1 MSALNTDLYEL
12 TMAAGYF
19 VAGKSQEIATF
30 ELSVR
35 RLPEKRNFLV
45 AAGLQQAVEF
55 LLSFEFRPDE
65 LDYLR
70 SLEQFENT
78 PPEFFDFL
86 AKLRFTGDLF
96 AVPEGT
102 PIFAN
107 EPIAIIR
114 APIAEAQLV
123 ETYLL
128 STFAFQTTIAS
139 KAARC
144 LIASEARPIVEFGS
158 RRAHSP
164 AAGVLAARAAYI
176 AGCAGT
182 SNTEAGML
190 FGIPVSGTAAHS
202 WTMAFPNEEES
213 FRALR
218 HLLGN
223 STVFLIDTYD
233 TIEGA
238 RLAAR
243 LGRPFW
249 GVRLDSGDLAA
260 LSQRVRRILD
270 EAGLHDAK
278 IIASNDLNEYRL
290 AELVHSRA
298 PIDVFGV
305 GTELATSADAPSL
318 SAVYK
323 LVELTRDNTLHYKA
337 KFSDGK
343 STLPGAKQI
352 YRQPNHDVIA
362 LYSECNSDFQ
372 GEPLLRPIISK
383 GESLQPLPPIA
394 KLRSNALS
402 AVAALPNDLHS
413 LEETISYPVETS
425 PRLFELA
432 ESIRTQHQYA
442 DARHHQSRI
451 DL

>member
-19 VAGKSQEIATF
+19 AARKSEEVATF

-35 RLPEKRNFLV
+35 RLPEKRNFLI

-55 LLSFEFRPDE
+55 LLSLEFRPGE

-70 SLEQFENT
+70 SLEQFKNV
-78 PPEFFDFL
+78 PSEFFKFL
-86 AKLRFTGDLF
+86 AKLRFTGDIF

-102 PIFAN
+102 PVFAN
-107 EPIAIIR
+107 EPIAIVR
-114 APIAEAQLV
+114 APLVQAQLV

-144 LIASEARPIVEFGS
+144 LIAAEGRPIVEFGS

-164 AAGVLAARAAYI
+164 GAGILAGRAAYI

-182 SNTEAGML
+182 SNTEAGMR

-213 FRALR
+213 FRALQR
-218 HLLGN
+218 LLGD

-233 TIEGA
+233 TIDGA
-238 RLAAR
+238 HVAAR
-243 LGRPFW
+243 VGRPFW

-260 LSQRVRRILD
+260 LSRQVRRILD

-290 AELVHSRA
+290 AELVRSGA

-323 LVELTRDNTLHYKA
+323 LVELTRDNTLHYVA
-337 KFSDGK
+337 KFSDEKG
-343 STLPGAKQI
+343 TLPGAKQI
-352 YRQPNHDVIA
+352 YRYPNCDVIA

-372 GEPLLRPIISK
+372 GEPLLRPIVAQ
-383 GESLQPLPPIA
+383 GELLEPLPPLA
-394 KLRSNALS
+394 KLRSKAIS
-402 AVAALPNDLHS
+402 AVAALPKELHS
-413 LEETISYPVETS
+413 LERTVPYPVEIS
-425 PRLFELA
+425 PPLFELA
-432 ESIRTQHQYA
+432 ETIRA
-442 DARHHQSRI
+442 DHELAGSSRRAVS
-451 DL
+451 

>member
-19 VAGKSQEIATF
+19 AAGKSREVATF

-35 RLPEKRNFLV
+35 RLPDKRNFLV

-55 LLSFEFRPDE
+55 LQSLEFRPDE

-70 SLEQFENT
+70 TLEQFKNV
-78 PPEFFDFL
+78 PSEFFDFL
-86 AKLRFTGDLF
+86 AALRFTGDLF

-107 EPIAIIR
+107 EPIAIVR
-114 APIAEAQLV
+114 APLVQAQLV

-144 LIASEARPIVEFGS
+144 LIAAEGRPIVEFGS

-164 AAGVLAARAAYI
+164 AAGILAGRAAYI

-182 SNTEAGML
+182 SNTEAGMR

-213 FRALR
+213 FRALQR
-218 HLLGN
+218 LLGD

-238 RLAAR
+238 SLAAR
-243 LGRPFW
+243 VGRPFW
-249 GVRLDSGDLAA
+249 GVRLDSGDLGA
-260 LSQRVRRILD
+260 LSRQVRRILD
-270 EAGLHDAK
+270 NAGWHDAK

-290 AELVHSRA
+290 AELVRSRA

-323 LVELTRDNTLHYKA
+323 LVELTRDNALHYVA
-337 KFSDGK
+337 KFSDDK

-352 YRQPNHDVIA
+352 YRYPNCDVTA

-372 GEPLLRPIISK
+372 GEPLLRPVVTQGELLEPWPPLATSRSK
-383 GESLQPLPPIA
+383 A
-394 KLRSNALS
+394 VS
-402 AVAALPNDLHS
+402 AVAALPRELLS
-413 LEETISYPVETS
+413 LEETAPYRVEIS

-432 ESIRTQHQYA
+432 ESIRTERQPA
-442 DARHHQSRI
+442 GC
-451 DL
+451 

>member
-19 VAGKSQEIATF
+19 AAGKTGEIATF

-35 RLPEKRNFLV
+35 RLPQNRNFLV
-45 AAGLQQAVEF
+45 AAGLEQAVAYLLNLNF
-55 LLSFEFRPDE
+55 LLEE
-65 LDYLR
+65 IQYLR
-70 SLEQFENT
+70 SLPQFRQA
-78 PPEFFDFL
+78 PPDFFDFL
-86 AKLRFTGDLF
+86 ANLRFTGDLF

-102 PIFAN
+102 PVFAN
-107 EPIAIIR
+107 EPIAIVR
-114 APIAEAQLV
+114 APLVQAQLV

-144 LIASEARPIVEFGS
+144 LIAAEGRPIVEFGS

-164 AAGVLAARAAYI
+164 EAGILAGRAAYL

-182 SNTEAGML
+182 SNTEAGMR

-202 WTMAFPNEEES
+202 WTMAFSDEEQS
-213 FRALR
+213 FRALQR
-218 HLLGN
+218 LLGD

-233 TIEGA
+233 TLEGA
-238 RLAAR
+238 RLATR

-249 GVRLDSGDLAA
+249 GVRLDSGDLGE
-260 LSQRVRRILD
+260 LSRQVRRILD
-270 EAGLHDAK
+270 QAGFADAK
-278 IIASNDLNEYRL
+278 IMASNDLNEDRL
-290 AELVHSRA
+290 AELVRSGA

-323 LVELTRDNTLHYKA
+323 LVELKTGNTLHYKA
-337 KFSDGK
+337 KFSDEK

-352 YRQPNHDVIA
+352 YRYPDHDVLA
-362 LYSECNSDFQ
+362 LYNECNSDFT
-372 GEPLLRPIISK
+372 GRPLLRPIISS
-383 GESLQPLPPIA
+383 GEFAPTFTANQRAADRMPC
-394 KLRSNALS
+394 LRIR
-402 AVAALPNDLHS
+402 ALPAELRT
-413 LEETISYPVETS
+413 LKTVVPYTVEIS
-425 PRLFELA
+425 PRLLQLA
-432 ESIRTQHQYA
+432 DSLRDQYQFV
-442 DARHHQSRI
+442 RS
-451 DL
+451 

>member
-19 VAGKSQEIATF
+19 AAAKSQEIATF

-55 LLSFEFRPDE
+55 LLSLEFRPDE
-65 LDYLR
+65 LDYVR
-70 SLEQFENT
+70 SLEQFKKV
-78 PPEFFDFL
+78 PSEFFKFL

-102 PIFAN
+102 PVFAN
-107 EPIAIIR
+107 EPIAIVR
-114 APIAEAQLV
+114 APLVQAQLV

-144 LIASEARPIVEFGS
+144 LIAAEGRPVVEFGS

-164 AAGVLAARAAYI
+164 AAGILAGRAAYI

-182 SNTEAGML
+182 SNTEAGMR

-202 WTMAFPNEEES
+202 WTMAFPNEEAS
-213 FRALR
+213 FRALQR
-218 HLLGN
+218 LLGD

-233 TIEGA
+233 TIAGA
-238 RLAAR
+238 NLAAR
-243 LGRPFW
+243 VGRPFW
-249 GVRLDSGDLAA
+249 GVRLDSGDLGA
-260 LSQRVRRILD
+260 LSRQVRRILD

-278 IIASNDLNEYRL
+278 IIASNDLNEERV
-290 AELVHSRA
+290 AQLVRSGA
-298 PIDVFGV
+298 PIDVFGI

-323 LVELTRDNTLHYKA
+323 LVELRRDNALHYVA
-337 KFSDGK
+337 KFSDEK

-352 YRQPNHDVIA
+352 YRYPDCDVIA
-362 LYSECNSDFQ
+362 LYSECNSDFT
-372 GEPLLRPIISK
+372 GEPLLRPIITK
-383 GESLQPLPPIA
+383 GELLEPSPPVA
-394 KLRSNALS
+394 KLRSKAVS
-402 AVAALPNDLHS
+402 AIAALPRELRS
-413 LEETISYPVETS
+413 LEKTVSYTVETS

-432 ESIRTQHQYA
+432 ESIRTDRQL
-442 DARHHQSRI
+442 ARS
-451 DL
+451 

>member
-19 VAGKSQEIATF
+19 AARKSEEVATF

-55 LLSFEFRPDE
+55 LLSLEFRPGE

-70 SLEQFENT
+70 SLEQFKNV
-78 PPEFFDFL
+78 PSEFFKFL
-86 AKLRFTGDLF
+86 AKLRFTGDIF

-102 PIFAN
+102 PVFAN
-107 EPIAIIR
+107 EPIAIVR
-114 APIAEAQLV
+114 APLVQAQLV

-128 STFAFQTTIAS
+128 STLAFQTTIAS

-144 LIASEARPIVEFGS
+144 LIAAEGRPIIEFGS

-164 AAGVLAARAAYI
+164 AAGILAGRAAYI

-182 SNTEAGML
+182 SNTETGMR

-213 FRALR
+213 FRALQG
-218 HLLGN
+218 LLGD

-238 RLAAR
+238 HLAAR
-243 LGRPFW
+243 VGRPFW
-249 GVRLDSGDLAA
+249 GVRLDSGDLHA
-260 LSQRVRRILD
+260 LSRQVRRILD

-290 AELVHSRA
+290 AELVRSGA

-305 GTELATSADAPSL
+305 GTELATSADAASL

-323 LVELTRDNTLHYKA
+323 LVELTTENTLHYVA
-337 KFSDGK
+337 KFSDEK

-352 YRQPNHDVIA
+352 YRYPNCDVIA

-372 GEPLLRPIISK
+372 GEPLLRPIVAQ
-383 GESLQPLPPIA
+383 GELLEPLPPLA
-394 KLRSNALS
+394 KLRSKAIS
-402 AVAALPNDLHS
+402 AVAALPKELHS
-413 LEETISYPVETS
+413 LERTVPYPVEIS
-425 PRLFELA
+425 PPLFELA
-432 ESIRTQHQYA
+432 ETIRA
-442 DARHHQSRI
+442 DHELAGSSRRPVS
-451 DL
+451 

>member
-19 VAGKSQEIATF
+19 AAGKTQEIATF

-35 RLPEKRNFLV
+35 RLPQKRNFLV

-55 LLSFEFRPDE
+55 LSTFEFQTDE

-70 SLEQFENT
+70 SLAQFKNT
-78 PPEFFDFL
+78 PPEFFEFL
-86 AKLRFTGDLF
+86 AQLRFTGDLF

-114 APIAEAQLV
+114 APIVQAQLI
-123 ETYLL
+123 ETYML

-144 LIASEARPIVEFGS
+144 LIAAGGRPIVEFGS

-164 AAGVLAARAAYI
+164 AAGILAGRAAYL
-176 AGCAGT
+176 AGCTGT
-182 SNTEAGML
+182 SNTEAGMR

-202 WTMAFPNEEES
+202 WTMAFRDEEQS
-213 FRALR
+213 FRALQR
-218 HLLGN
+218 LLGD

-238 RLAAR
+238 RLAVK
-243 LGRPFW
+243 LGPPFW
-249 GVRLDSGDLAA
+249 GVRLDSGDLGA
-260 LSQRVRRILD
+260 LAREVRRILD
-270 EAGLHDAK
+270 QVGLRDAK
-278 IIASNDLNEYRL
+278 IIASNDLNEDRL
-290 AELVHSRA
+290 AELVSSGA

-323 LVELTRDNTLHYKA
+323 LVELTREDALHYKA
-337 KFSDGK
+337 KFSDEK

-352 YRQPNHDVIA
+352 YRYPNCDVIA
-362 LYSECNSDFQ
+362 LYSECNTDFQ
-372 GEPLLRPIISK
+372 GEPLLRPIMTN
-383 GESLQPLPPIA
+383 GELLQASPPVSE
-394 KLRSNALS
+394 LRSKAIS
-402 AVAALPNDLHS
+402 AIAALPKELHS
-413 LEETISYPVETS
+413 LKETVPYRVEIS
-425 PRLFELA
+425 PRLLELA
-432 ESIRTQHQYA
+432 ESIRTERQLA
-442 DARHHQSRI
+442 SS
-451 DL
+451 

>member
-19 VAGKSQEIATF
+19 AAAKSQEIATF

-55 LLSFEFRPDE
+55 LLSLEFRPDE
-65 LDYLR
+65 LDYVR
-70 SLEQFENT
+70 SLEQFKKV
-78 PPEFFDFL
+78 PSEFFKFL

-102 PIFAN
+102 PVFAN
-107 EPIAIIR
+107 EPIAIVR
-114 APIAEAQLV
+114 APLVQAQLV

-144 LIASEARPIVEFGS
+144 LIAAEGRPIVEFGS

-164 AAGVLAARAAYI
+164 AAGILAGRAAYI

-182 SNTEAGML
+182 SNTEAGMR

-202 WTMAFPNEEES
+202 WTMAFPNEEAS
-213 FRALR
+213 FRALQR
-218 HLLGN
+218 LLGD

-233 TIEGA
+233 TIAGA
-238 RLAAR
+238 NLAAR
-243 LGRPFW
+243 VGRPFW
-249 GVRLDSGDLAA
+249 GVRLDSGDLGA
-260 LSQRVRRILD
+260 LSRQVRRILD

-278 IIASNDLNEYRL
+278 IIASNDLNEERV
-290 AELVHSRA
+290 AQLVRSGA
-298 PIDVFGV
+298 PIDVFGI

-323 LVELTRDNTLHYKA
+323 LVELRRDNALHYVA
-337 KFSDGK
+337 KFSDEK

-352 YRQPNHDVIA
+352 YRYPDCDVIA
-362 LYSECNSDFQ
+362 LYSECNSDFT
-372 GEPLLRPIISK
+372 GEPLLRPIITQ
-383 GESLQPLPPIA
+383 GELLEPSPPVA
-394 KLRSNALS
+394 KLRSKAVS
-402 AVAALPNDLHS
+402 AIAALPRELRS
-413 LEETISYPVETS
+413 LEKTVSYTVETS

-432 ESIRTQHQYA
+432 ESIRTDRQL
-442 DARHHQSRI
+442 ARS
-451 DL
+451 

>member
-1 MSALNTDLYEL
+1 
-12 TMAAGYF
+12 MAAGYF
-19 VAGKSQEIATF
+19 VAGKTEEVATF

-55 LLSFEFRPDE
+55 LSTLQFLPDE
-65 LDYLR
+65 IDYLR
-70 SLEQFENT
+70 SLDQFKNT
-78 PPEFFDFL
+78 PSEFFDFL
-86 AKLRFTGDLF
+86 AQLRFTGDLF

-107 EPIAIIR
+107 EPIAILR
-114 APIAEAQLV
+114 APIVQAQIV

-144 LIASEARPIVEFGS
+144 LIAAGGRPIVEFGS

-164 AAGVLAARAAYI
+164 AAGVLAGRAAYL

-182 SNTEAGML
+182 SNTEAGMR

-202 WTMAFPNEEES
+202 WTMAFRDEEES
-213 FRALR
+213 FRALQR
-218 HLLGN
+218 LLGD

-238 RLAAR
+238 RLAVQ
-243 LGRPFW
+243 LGPPFW
-249 GVRLDSGDLAA
+249 GVRLDSGDLGA
-260 LSQRVRRILD
+260 LARQVRRILD
-270 EAGLHDAK
+270 QAGFRDAK
-278 IIASNDLNEYRL
+278 IIASNDLNEDRL
-290 AELVHSRA
+290 AELVRSGA

-305 GTELATSADAPSL
+305 GTDLATSADAPSL

-323 LVELTRDNTLHYKA
+323 LVELTRGNALHYKA
-337 KFSDGK
+337 KFSDEK

-352 YRQPNHDVIA
+352 YRYPNCDVIA

-372 GEPLLRPIISK
+372 GEPLLRPIIT
-383 GESLQPLPPIA
+383 GGDLLEPLPPIT
-394 KLRSNALS
+394 KLRSKAISLI
-402 AVAALPNDLHS
+402 AALPKELHS
-413 LEETISYPVETS
+413 LKETVPYPVEIS

-432 ESIRTQHQYA
+432 ESIRTEHQLA
-442 DARHHQSRI
+442 GS
-451 DL
+451 

>member
-19 VAGKSQEIATF
+19 AAGKSEEIATF

-35 RLPEKRNFLV
+35 RLPDKRNFLV

-55 LLSFEFRPDE
+55 LLTLEFRPDE
-65 LDYLR
+65 LNYLR
-70 SLEQFENT
+70 SLEQFKNA
-78 PPEFFDFL
+78 PSDFFDFL

-96 AVPEGT
+96 TVPEGT

-114 APIAEAQLV
+114 APIVQAQLV

-128 STFAFQTTIAS
+128 STFAFQTAIAS
-139 KAARC
+139 KAVRC
-144 LIASEARPIVEFGS
+144 LIAAEGRPIVEFGS

-164 AAGVLAARAAYI
+164 AAGILAGRAAYI

-182 SNTEAGML
+182 SNTEAGMR

-202 WTMAFPNEEES
+202 WTMAFPDEEEA
-213 FRALR
+213 FRALQR
-218 HLLGN
+218 LLGD
-223 STVFLIDTYD
+223 STVFLVDTYD

-243 LGRPFW
+243 VGRPFW
-249 GVRLDSGDLAA
+249 GVRLDSGDLGA
-260 LSQRVRRILD
+260 LSHQVRSILD
-270 EAGLHDAK
+270 KAGLDDAK
-278 IIASNDLNEYRL
+278 IMASNDLNEYRV
-290 AELVHSRA
+290 AELVRSGA
-298 PIDVFGV
+298 PIDAFGV

-323 LVELTRDNTLHYKA
+323 LVELTSGNTLHYKA
-337 KFSDGK
+337 KFSDDKG
-343 STLPGAKQI
+343 TLPGAKQI
-352 YRQPNHDVIA
+352 YRYPNCDAIA

-372 GEPLLRPIISK
+372 GEPLLRPVIAR
-383 GESLQPLPPIA
+383 GELLQTPPPITEV
-394 KLRSNALS
+394 RSKAIS
-402 AVAALPNDLHS
+402 AVAALPKQLHS
-413 LEETISYPVETS
+413 LNETVSYPVEIS

-432 ESIRTQHQYA
+432 ESLRAQHQLA
-442 DARHHQSRI
+442 DPSIQGF
-451 DL
+451 DN

>member
-19 VAGKSQEIATF
+19 AAAKSQEIATF

-55 LLSFEFRPDE
+55 LLSLEFRPDE
-65 LDYLR
+65 LDYVR
-70 SLEQFENT
+70 SLEQFKKV
-78 PPEFFDFL
+78 PSEFFKFL

-102 PIFAN
+102 PVFAN
-107 EPIAIIR
+107 EPIAIVR
-114 APIAEAQLV
+114 APLVQAQLV

-144 LIASEARPIVEFGS
+144 LIAAEGRPIVEFGS

-164 AAGVLAARAAYI
+164 AAGILAGRAAYI

-182 SNTEAGML
+182 SNTEAGMR

-202 WTMAFPNEEES
+202 WTMAFPNEEAS
-213 FRALR
+213 FRALQR
-218 HLLGN
+218 LLGD

-233 TIEGA
+233 TIAGA
-238 RLAAR
+238 NLAAR
-243 LGRPFW
+243 VGRPFW
-249 GVRLDSGDLAA
+249 GVRLDSGDLGA
-260 LSQRVRRILD
+260 LSRQVRRILD

-278 IIASNDLNEYRL
+278 IIASNDLNEDRV
-290 AELVHSRA
+290 AQLVRSGA
-298 PIDVFGV
+298 PIDVFGI

-323 LVELTRDNTLHYKA
+323 LVELRRDNALHYVA
-337 KFSDGK
+337 KFSDEK

-352 YRQPNHDVIA
+352 YRYPDCDVIA
-362 LYSECNSDFQ
+362 LYSECNSDFT
-372 GEPLLRPIISK
+372 GEPLLRPIITK
-383 GESLQPLPPIA
+383 GELLEPSPPVA
-394 KLRSNALS
+394 KLRSKAVS
-402 AVAALPNDLHS
+402 AIAALPRELRS
-413 LEETISYPVETS
+413 LEETVPYTVETS

-432 ESIRTQHQYA
+432 ESIRTDRQL
-442 DARHHQSRI
+442 ARS
-451 DL
+451 